1 MQRLVENIRS
11 READLKQRILQEEV
25 KYQYYENLLNK
36 VDTAV
41 LVTDTKGKVEWS
53 NKAALQLLGDYH
65 QIPEQLLEQF
75 CQPAIQMIRLRRNGI
90 IQELAKSSTI
100 FTAQGKEQLLIS
112 LKNIHSVL
120 QRNEMEAWQKL
131 ISVLTHEIM
140 NSITPILSLSET
152 LSERASQ
159 SEQNDTENQIMLQAL
174 QTIHRRSKGLLNFVE
189 NYRRLTSLPALT
201 LAPVNIGELLKDL
214 KKLFPGKEFRFEL
227 PAKEVFI
234 SADRTQIEQVLINL
248 LKNAREATEK
258 VSEPQIEI
266 RTAIQADPEQVIF
279 LISDNGEGILPE
291 VMDKIFVPFFTT
303 KNSGSGIGLSLCKQI
318 INQHGGSINVSS
330 EVGKGCLFEICFDQ
344 TLHLQQEKTIF
355 V

>member
-112 LKNIHSVL
+112 LKKYSFCVAEK
-120 QRNEMEAWQKL
+120 RNG
-131 ISVLTHEIM
+131 
-140 NSITPILSLSET
+140 SL
-152 LSERASQ
+152 
-159 SEQNDTENQIMLQAL
+159 
-174 QTIHRRSKGLLNFVE
+174 
-189 NYRRLTSLPALT
+189 
-201 LAPVNIGELLKDL
+201 
-214 KKLFPGKEFRFEL
+214 
-227 PAKEVFI
+227 AK
-234 SADRTQIEQVLINL
+234 TYQCIN
-248 LKNAREATEK
+248 
-258 VSEPQIEI
+258 P
-266 RTAIQADPEQVIF
+266 
-279 LISDNGEGILPE
+279 
-291 VMDKIFVPFFTT
+291 
-303 KNSGSGIGLSLCKQI
+303 
-318 INQHGGSINVSS
+318 
-330 EVGKGCLFEICFDQ
+330 
-344 TLHLQQEKTIF
+344 
-355 V
+355 